1 MRTLGVFV
9 RGEQVQRMMWL
20 YRLEKSER
28 REEWGEREGGGDGW
42 VKKDGGKH
50 AASTLGGG

>member
-1 MRTLGVFV
+1 MERVQGADVERVFV

-28 REEWGEREGGGDGW
+28 REEWGGGVGQGRS
-42 VKKDGGKH
+42 G
-50 AASTLGGG
+50 LR